1 MAESAKCT
9 ECGRALEMFQV
20 VTMNDATCHARCWEQ
35 TRMARSTVSPYD
47 QTRSGPFKRGLERRK
62 L

>member
-1 MAESAKCT
+1 MAENAKCT
-9 ECGRALEMFQV
+9 ECGRALEMFSGL
-20 VTMNDATCHARCWEQ
+20 TINDAAYHARCWEQ

-47 QTRSGPFKRGLERRK
+47 QTRSGPLKRGLERRK

>member
-1 MAESAKCT
+1 
-9 ECGRALEMFQV
+9 MFPGL
-20 VTMNDATCHARCWEQ
+20 TINGAMYHARCWEQ

-47 QTRSGPFKRGLERRK
+47 QTRSGPLKQGLERRK